1 MMADQENGM
10 SNYAGDVSPEEAW
23 AALRENPNALL
34 VDVRTQ
40 PEWAFVG
47 IPDLSSI
54 GKQPALISWQI
65 YPEMQ
70 RNAEFERQVA
80 AVAADPDAP
89 IYFLCRSGA
98 RSRAAAIAMSAQGYK
113 ACYNIAGGFEGDP
126 DANRH
131 RGSVNGWKAD
141 RLPWIQQ

>member
-1 MMADQENGM
+1 MKADQENGM
-10 SNYAGDVSPEEAW
+10 SNYAGDVLPEEAW
-23 AALRENPNALL
+23 AALRENPDALL

-47 IPDLSSI
+47 IPDLSGA
-54 GKQPALISWQI
+54 GKQPALVSWQI

-70 RNAEFERQVA
+70 RNADFEQQVA
-80 AVAADPDAP
+80 AVAADREAP

-98 RSRAAAIAMSAQGYK
+98 RSRAAAVAMTAQGYK

-131 RGSVNGWKAD
+131 RGSVNGWKAG